1 MSNAD
6 ATIAALRSGFD
17 ELATLVSGLG
27 NDELA
32 NPTGASEWDVSQV
45 LSHLGSG
52 AEIAQNTLQV
62 ALVGTDAPGVRKPG
76 MDFNRSVW
84 DRYDGASRRERA
96 DWFLRANEALTQ
108 SYESLSEETRETL
121 RVDLGFLPAPV
132 DVATAGGFRLNELA
146 LHSWDVRVGFDAAAT
161 VAPEATVILV
171 GRVGGLAGFLG
182 KTAPLGGKTAAIAV
196 TTTGPALNFQLHLAE
211 PIAISPGAPEQP
223 DGSLT
228 LPAEAWVRLIY
239 GRLKPP
245 YIPASVQTSGA
256 ADLDL
261 LRQVF
266 PGF

>member
-1 MSNAD
+1 MSTAD

-62 ALVGTDAPGVRKPG
+62 SLEGKPNPGN
-76 MDFNRSVW
+76 DFNRSIW
-84 DRYDGASRRERA
+84 ARYDGATRRERA

-108 SYESLSEETRETL
+108 SYESLSAETRETL
-121 RVDLGFLPAPV
+121 RVDMGFLPAPV
-132 DVATAGGFRLNELA
+132 DVATAAGFRLNELA

-161 VAPEATVILV
+161 VAAEATVILV

-182 KTAPLGGKTAAIAV
+182 KPAPLGGKTAVIAV
-196 TTTGPALNFQLHLAE
+196 TTTDPALDFQLYLAE
-211 PIAISPGAPEQP
+211 PIAISPGAPQTS
-223 DGSLT
+223 DGTLT
-228 LPAEAWVRLIY
+228 LPAEAWVRMIY
-239 GRLKPP
+239 GRVKPP
-245 YIPASVQTSGA
+245 YIPVSLQVSGA

-261 LRQVF
+261 IRSVF

>member
-17 ELATLVSGLG
+17 ELATLVSGFG
-27 NDELA
+27 DDELA
-32 NPTGASEWDVSQV
+32 HPTGASEWDVSQV

-62 ALVGTDAPGVRKPG
+62 SLEGKPNPG
-76 MDFNRSVW
+76 MDFNRPVW
-84 DRYDGASRRERA
+84 ARYDGASRRERA

-108 SYESLSEETRETL
+108 TYESLSEETRESL
-121 RVDLGFLPAPV
+121 RVDMGFLPAPV
-132 DVATAGGFRLNELA
+132 DLATAAGFRLSELA
-146 LHSWDVRVGFDAAAT
+146 VHSWDVRAGFDPDAT
-161 VAPEATVILV
+161 VAPAAAAILAN
-171 GRVGGLAGFLG
+171 RLGGLAGFLG
-182 KTAPLGGKTAAIAV
+182 KPGPLGGKTAVIAV
-196 TTTGPALNFQLHLAE
+196 TTTGPALEFQLHLAE
-211 PIAISPGAPEQP
+211 PVAISPGMPEEP
-223 DGSLT
+223 DGTLT

-245 YIPASVQTSGA
+245 HIPASVTTSGA

>member
-17 ELATLVSGLG
+17 TLAALVSGFG
-27 NDELA
+27 DDELGH
-32 NPTGASEWDVSQV
+32 PSGAADWDVSQV
-45 LSHLGSG
+45 LGHLGSG

-62 ALVGTDAPGVRKPG
+62 SLDGKPNPGI
-76 MDFNRSVW
+76 DFNRPIW
-84 DRYDGASRRERA
+84 ARYDGASPRDRA

-108 SYESLSEETRETL
+108 TYESLSEETRETL

-132 DVATAGGFRLNELA
+132 DVATAAGFRLNELA
-146 LHSWDVRVGFDAAAT
+146 LHSWDVRVGFDPAAT
-161 VAPEATVILV
+161 VAPEATAILA

-182 KTAPLGGKTAAIAV
+182 KPAPLGGKTSVIAV
-196 TTTGPALNFQLHLAE
+196 TTTDPALDFRLHLAE
-211 PIAISPGAPEQP
+211 PIAISPGAPEQS
-223 DGSLT
+223 DGTLT
-228 LPAEAWVRLIY
+228 LPAEAWVRMVY

-245 YIPASVQTSGA
+245 YIPASVKADGA
-256 ADLDL
+256 VDVDL

>member
-1 MSNAD
+1 MSDAD

-17 ELATLVSGLG
+17 ELATLVSGFG
-27 NDELA
+27 DDDLA
-32 NPTGASEWDVSQV
+32 RPSGASEWDVSQV

-62 ALVGTDAPGVRKPG
+62 SLDGKPNPGL
-76 MDFNRSVW
+76 DFNRPVW
-84 DRYDGASRRERA
+84 ARYDGASRRERA

-108 SYESLSEETRETL
+108 SYESLSEETRQTL

-132 DVATAGGFRLNELA
+132 DVATAAGFRLNELA
-146 LHSWDVRVGFDAAAT
+146 LHSWDARVAFDPAAT
-161 VAPEATVILV
+161 VAPEAAAILA

-182 KTAPLGGKTAAIAV
+182 KPAPLGGKTAVIAV
-196 TTTGPALNFQLHLAE
+196 TTTDPARDFQLHLAE
-211 PIAISPGAPEQP
+211 PIAISPGLPEHP
-223 DGSLT
+223 DGTLT
-228 LPAEAWVRLIY
+228 LPAEAWVRLVY

-245 YIPASVQTSGA
+245 YIPASITTSGA

-261 LRQVF
+261 IRQVF